1 MTTTGISFCHI
12 YFSVAKKQ
20 RTLKLLS
27 YLEKRK
33 GGREKEKGRGRRRKK
48 KRKEREGGR
57 EKTQIRKQ
65 KKGD

>member
-1 MTTTGISFCHI
+1 M
-12 YFSVAKKQ
+12 
-20 RTLKLLS
+20 RWMKLEPIIQS
-27 YLEKRK
+27 EVSQ
-33 GGREKEKGRGRRRKK
+33 KEKGRGRRRKK